1 MLAITSDQLDFLIS
15 LLPVL
20 IPIAILQLTLMIT
33 ALVHL
38 LKRNKVRRGS
48 VVIWLLVIILVNLIG
63 PVLYFL
69 FGREEE

>member
-1 MLAITSDQLDFLIS
+1 MDSNAEQGLKLVMEY
-15 LLPVL
+15 LPVL
-20 IPIAILQLTLMIT
+20 IPLAILQLILMIT

-38 LKRNKVRRGS
+38 LKRNKVRCGN

>member
-1 MLAITSDQLDFLIS
+1 MSSNSGQGLKFLMDY
-15 LLPVL
+15 LPVL
-20 IPIAILQLTLMIT
+20 IPIAILQLVLMIT

-38 LKRNKVRRGS
+38 LKRNKVRCGN

>member
-1 MLAITSDQLDFLIS
+1 MSVSSMDGLSKLLEF
-15 LLPVL
+15 LPVIIPL
-20 IPIAILQLTLMIT
+20 IILELSLTIT

-48 VVIWLLVIILVNLIG
+48 VVIWLLVILLVNIIG

-69 FGREEE
+69 FGREED

>member
-1 MLAITSDQLDFLIS
+1 MLTNSEQIIKLLLQY
-15 LLPVL
+15 LPVL
-20 IPIAILQLTLMIT
+20 IPIAILQLVLMIT

-38 LKRNKVRRGS
+38 LKRNKVRRGN
-48 VVIWLLVIILVNLIG
+48 VVIWLLIIIFINYIG

>member
-1 MLAITSDQLDFLIS
+1 MLAVTAQGIKSLIS
-15 LLPVL
+15 FLPVL
-20 IPIAILQLTLMIT
+20 IPLAILELALTIT

-38 LKRNKVRRGS
+38 LKRNKVRRGN
-48 VVIWLLVIILVNLIG
+48 VVIWILVIVLLEIIG